1 MAKDASM
8 KNITIR
14 AGGCSFQVKLYLNGS
29 SISATFDTL
38 AEAQT
43 YRDTIRASKTHDRVE
58 REIKEERVERLAN
71 KTFTLSA
78 ALDKFKKG
86 IPDTQASKKEEEA
99 RIGKIQ
105 RMPIAGLNFYAVKPK
120 DITALLEAIGGT
132 SENRR
137 HYALLLSKVYKKAR
151 KPSGWGLKV
160 DNPFFDF
167 ELPAKN
173 KPRERRVSAAE
184 YDLIKANIPV
194 EVLSVIIIALETAA
208 RKSEILNAQRRD
220 LNIKE
225 RTLLLRKTKNGEQRM
240 LPLSN
245 RAIAILR
252 GMKDGEGDK
261 LFDGLNACKLRY
273 RWEKMRKATGLHD
286 LHFHDL
292 RHEATSR
299 LVENGKLNLMEVA
312 SVTGHKDLAMLKRYT
327 HLSPTD
333 IAKKLN
339 QK

>member
-14 AGGCSFQVKLYLNGS
+14 AGGCSFQVKLYSNNT

-43 YRDTIRASKTHDRVE
+43 YRDTIRASKTSDKLE
-58 REIKEERVERLAN
+58 RSIKEERVERLAN
-71 KTFTLSA
+71 KTFTLST

-99 RIGKIQ
+99 RIGKIK
-105 RMPIAGLNFYAVKPK
+105 RMPIANLNFYAVKPK
-120 DITALLEAIGGT
+120 DISALLETIGGS

-137 HYALLLSKVYKKAR
+137 HYALLLSKVYRKAR

-160 DNPFFDF
+160 DNPLADF

-173 KPRERRVSAAE
+173 KPRERRVFAAE
-184 YDLIKANIPV
+184 YELIKANIPAP
-194 EVLSVIIIALETAA
+194 VLSVIIIALETAA
-208 RKSEILNAQRRD
+208 RKSEILNALRCD
-220 LNIKE
+220 LDIEGKI
-225 RTLLLRKTKNGEQRM
+225 LLLRKTKNGEQRM
-240 LPLSN
+240 LPLSS
-245 RAIAILR
+245 RAIAILDKI
-252 GMKDGEGDK
+252 KDGAGDK
-261 LFDGLNACKLRY
+261 LFDGLNVWKLRY
-273 RWEKMRKATGLHD
+273 QWEKMRETTGLHD

-299 LVENGKLNLMEVA
+299 LVEGGKLNLMEVA
-312 SVTGHKDLAMLKRYT
+312 MVTGHKDLAMLKRYT

-339 QK
+339 